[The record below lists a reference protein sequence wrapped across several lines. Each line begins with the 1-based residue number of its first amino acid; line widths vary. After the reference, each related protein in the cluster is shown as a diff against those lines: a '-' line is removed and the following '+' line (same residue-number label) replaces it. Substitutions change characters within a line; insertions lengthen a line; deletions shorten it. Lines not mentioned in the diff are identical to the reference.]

1 MTRKILMIAAGA
13 AVALATGLAM
23 TAPARAQS
31 SAVAAAMADGAVGE
45 QADGYLGIA
54 GSVSPAVRSEVES
67 INIKRRAAY
76 TDLAGKRGV
85 TVQDVAAA
93 TGCQTLSNR
102 VRQGRSHCHPIAPTQ
117 DNLPPRRIS
126 RPLEVTGK
134 SPARRW
140 LTIREALSKRAPP

>member
-1 MTRKILMIAAGA
+1 MTRRMLIAAGA
-13 AVALATGLAM
+13 AVALASCLVI

-31 SAVAAAMADGAVGE
+31 GAVAAAMNAGTVGE

-54 GSVSPAVRSEVES
+54 GTVGAEVRSEVES

-76 TDLAGKRGV
+76 TQLAGQRGV

-102 VRQGRSHCHPIAPTQ
+102 VKPGQVYRIGAGAWQTKGAGPVA
-117 DNLPPRRIS
+117 LPS
-126 RPLEVTGK
+126 YCANAG
-134 SPARRW
+134 
-140 LTIREALSKRAPP
+140 